1 MRSIRYGTRAKKI
14 KNNIKKNEE
23 LSNDELKKLL
33 QTAKQEILEHMKNN
47 ENLKKQIEEQ
57 GKLVPTD

>member
-14 KNNIKKNEE
+14 KNIIKKNEE

-33 QTAKQEILEHMKNN
+33 HVAKAEILEHMKNN
-47 ENLKKQIEEQ
+47 ENLKIEIEKL
-57 GKLVPTD
+57 GK